1 MVYSPGTMVELSL
14 HRALPVLGFALNLLL
29 VVVTLVADR
38 RDPRHR
44 AFAAFGAALA
54 AWNLGVIG
62 LRSATAPA
70 PALHWEWVIH
80 VAIAL
85 VPALFLEYV
94 RAFLGTPARGR
105 VRAASWIL
113 AAAFI
118 VLTPTRFLIPGVQ
131 PTVWG
136 YAPVPGAAYA
146 PFLAYFYGYLIG
158 GAVMLARTSR
168 RLRGALITRAR
179 WIVAGILVAL
189 AGGAADF
196 VRFIVGWEQLYPIG
210 VPANMIFGLALG
222 VAIVRYR
229 LVDVT
234 VLVRR
239 AALYALAGL
248 ALAPFAV
255 IAMHAFARRGRG
267 DGVASAVAALIAVG
281 ALAAGLPLLRALEA
295 RLQRVMFHRQH
306 GVRDALLALARQLN
320 EVTDGQGV
328 ARVLTRGLVSVVPV
342 RCAGLYLP
350 DSEDHKF
357 RGIERYSA
365 PDDDVPALPET
376 VDDTLVEWLAVR
388 RQAFVA
394 EDTMLHAGGIAAPV
408 ARALNDASVAL
419 AVPVIEDDALA
430 AVVLVGQRRSGAA
443 FGRDEIE
450 LLSAVAANAAIA
462 LRNARLYDDLR
473 RRIEDVQA
481 AHAQLAQSAKL
492 AAIGELAAGVVHE
505 VNNPLMVIMGHTG
518 RLRREA
524 PSTPEVHSR
533 LGMIEQEIERAAKI
547 LRRLL
552 DFARRREPALKPL
565 DIREVLERALA
576 LVSVRLSHADIVTDA
591 EIFGNVA
598 PVLGDRD
605 ELTQV
610 FVNLFNNALDAM
622 PEGGTL
628 RVRTE
633 VRSADGIPCLTVTVA
648 DTGVG
653 ISADELKHVFQ
664 PFYTTKPEGRGT
676 GLGLSVSQGIV
687 RRHEGTLEVASEPGK
702 GSTFMVSLPLAP

>member
-1 MVYSPGTMVELSL
+1 MMELAL

-29 VVVTLVADR
+29 VVVTLIADR

-44 AFAAFGAALA
+44 TFAAFSAALA

-62 LRSATAPA
+62 LRSATGPA
-70 PALHWEWVIH
+70 SALRWEWVIH

-85 VPALFLEYV
+85 VPALFVEYV
-94 RAFLGTPARGR
+94 RAFLGAPARGR
-105 VRAASWIL
+105 ARAAAFGL

-118 VLTPTRFLIPGVQ
+118 VLTPTRWLIPDVQ
-131 PTVWG
+131 PTGWG
-136 YAPVPGAAYA
+136 YAPVPGPAYV
-146 PFLAYFYGYLIG
+146 PFLAYFYGYLVG
-158 GAVMLARTSR
+158 GAAMLALATR

-196 VRFIVGWEQLYPIG
+196 LRFVVGWERLYPIG
-210 VPANMIFGLALG
+210 VPANMVFGLALG

-239 AALYALAGL
+239 AVLYALASL

-255 IAMHAFARRGRG
+255 IAMLAFARGGRG
-267 DGVASAVAALIAVG
+267 DGVGSPVAALIAVG
-281 ALAAGLPLLRALEA
+281 ALAAGLPLLRVLET
-295 RLQRVMFHRQH
+295 RLERVMFHRQH

-320 EVTDGQGV
+320 EVTDVQGV
-328 ARVLTRGLVSVVPV
+328 ARVLTRGLVTVVPV
-342 RCAGLYLP
+342 RSAGLYLP
-350 DSEDHKF
+350 DPVDHKF
-357 RGIERYSA
+357 RGIERYGA

-376 VDDTLVEWLAVR
+376 VDDLLVERLAAR
-388 RQAFVA
+388 RETFVA
-394 EDTMLHAGGIAAPV
+394 EDETLHAGGQAAPIAASLSA
-408 ARALNDASVAL
+408 ARVAL
-419 AVPVIEDDALA
+419 AVPVIEDDALS
-430 AVVLVGQRRSGAA
+430 AVVLIGQRRSGAA

-505 VNNPLMVIMGHTG
+505 VNNPLMVVMGHTG
-518 RLRREA
+518 RLRRELPA
-524 PSTPEVHSR
+524 TPAAQAR
-533 LGMIEQEIERAAKI
+533 LDVIEQETERAARI
-547 LRRLL
+547 LRRVL
-552 DFARRREPALKPL
+552 DFARRREPALKPV

-576 LVSVRLSHADIVTDA
+576 LVSPRLSHADIVTDA

-633 VRSADGIPCLTVTVA
+633 VRSADGIPCLTVSVA
-648 DTGVG
+648 DTGIG
-653 ISADELKHVFQ
+653 IGADELKHVFQ
-664 PFYTTKPEGRGT
+664 PFYTTKPDGRGT

-687 RRHEGTLEVASEPGK
+687 RRHEGTLEVTSEPGK
-702 GSTFMVSLPLAP
+702 GSTFMVSLRLAS